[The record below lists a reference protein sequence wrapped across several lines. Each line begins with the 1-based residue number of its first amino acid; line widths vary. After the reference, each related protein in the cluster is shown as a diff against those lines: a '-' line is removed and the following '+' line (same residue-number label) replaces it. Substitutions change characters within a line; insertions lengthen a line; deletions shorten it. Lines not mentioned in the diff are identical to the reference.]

1 MTTASPTATR
11 EQFLIDEIHALG
23 VTHTASGVDIKT
35 LSYERLQEELIHAA
49 FRKIDIESDA
59 NRWF

>member
-1 MTTASPTATR
+1 MTTTLVSAK

-23 VTHTASGVDIKT
+23 VTHTSSGVDIRT
-35 LSYERLQEELIHAA
+35 LDYERLKEELIHAV
-49 FRKIDIESDA
+49 FRKIDIESSA

>member
-1 MTTASPTATR
+1 MSTALPVLTR

-23 VTHTASGVDIKT
+23 VTHTSSGVDIRT
-35 LSYERLQEELIHAA
+35 LSYERLQEELILAA
-49 FRKIDIESDA
+49 YKKIDIESPS